1 MSGTNEEH
9 TGKDRFGC
17 IVVDLAIAK
26 FALKAQNGMNADGDS
41 ELSALKKWAG

>member
-1 MSGTNEEH
+1 MSGTKEEH
-9 TGKDRFGC
+9 TGKDRLGC
-17 IVVDLAIAK
+17 MVVDLPIVK